1 MSSQRHH
8 SILSLPCLELTR
20 KLTLGKVDRKKS
32 SFVNIYPARKERAV
46 SCGGWEATLRVGS
59 RVSLMLGERSAAEPQ
74 LQALSGTLVYGDI
87 DEKKLCSYGISFKAA
102 FSQVKLRAK

>member
-1 MSSQRHH
+1 MSNQRHH
-8 SILSLPCLELTR
+8 SILSLSCLELTR
-20 KLTLGKVDRKKS
+20 KLTLGKGKKP

-59 RVSLMLGERSAAEPQ
+59 RVSSMLGERSAAEPQ
-74 LQALSGTLVYGDI
+74 LQALSGTLVYGNI